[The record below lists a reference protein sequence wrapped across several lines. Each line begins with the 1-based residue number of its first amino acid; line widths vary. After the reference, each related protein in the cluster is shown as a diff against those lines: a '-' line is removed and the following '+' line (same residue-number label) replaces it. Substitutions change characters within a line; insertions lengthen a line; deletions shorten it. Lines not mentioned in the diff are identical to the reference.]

1 MIIVDMILGER
12 DPRQLEEFGPADA
25 RDHLAWGSGVHMCA
39 GLYLARM
46 EMEVMLE
53 ALVESGATPRTG
65 APVAGANKG
74 LFGFTALPYEL
85 TR

>member
-1 MIIVDMILGER
+1 
-12 DPRQLEEFGPADA
+12 
-25 RDHLAWGSGVHMCA
+25 MCA

-53 ALVESGATPRTG
+53 AMVENGVTPRTG
-65 APVAGANKG
+65 GPAVGANKG

-85 TR
+85 MN